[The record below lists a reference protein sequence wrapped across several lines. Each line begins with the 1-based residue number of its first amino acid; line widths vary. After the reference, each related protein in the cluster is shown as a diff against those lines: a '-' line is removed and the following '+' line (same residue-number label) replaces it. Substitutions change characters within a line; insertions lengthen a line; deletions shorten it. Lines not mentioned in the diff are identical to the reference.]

1 MRHHPLIL
9 PSRRDVLRLLAL
21 AGASTIGGVRSTRAS
36 QSAVKPLFEEI
47 PASASGITWVHENAM
62 SPDRHLP
69 ETMGPG
75 VAFFDYDNDGWVD
88 IFMVNSGAADFYQP
102 KAPLKNVL
110 YKNNRDGTFTD
121 VTDKAGVAGG
131 REFGMGCAIAD
142 YDNDGYQDILVTA
155 YGRCTL
161 YHNNGNGTFTDV
173 TAKSGL
179 AAPGWTTSAV
189 WFDYD
194 NDGRLDLFLCSFVE
208 FSLANN
214 VFCGD
219 NKLGKRFYCI
229 PRVFKPTPSLLY
241 HNNGDGTFT
250 EVSDGTDIQRAL
262 GKALGVVATDINGDG
277 LMDLFVA
284 NDTVQNFLFVN
295 RGKGKWDEI
304 GLAAEVGF
312 SANGTPRSGMGVDA
326 ADVDGDGKQDLFVA
340 NVDQE
345 MFSLYRNDG
354 NEFFSDVAAFHGVAQ
369 ATRLLS
375 GWGLKFFDYD
385 NDGRVDLFLANGH
398 PDDMIESYS
407 QQVGYKEPLVLFHND
422 GKKLANVSAQAGP
435 IFEKRFPARG
445 LAVGDYNNDGRIDVL
460 IGNNGEAP
468 VLLKNNAGEGNHWL
482 GVKLQGTSCNRDA
495 VGATI
500 TWSAGGDD
508 AQPIQGERRELLVVA
523 RHARGARHRHGHE
536 AGLGR
541 DQMAGAEHTRG
552 ALHGPSGRP
561 LRHDRRGQGT
571 HRGLTPTP
579 VDGTALSIY
588 YLSMTDID
596 TRALDRELKKGA
608 AELLILSLLDAR
620 PRHGY
625 DLSKLIHSRS
635 DGQLTFHI
643 DSLYPLLYR
652 LEERGWI
659 QGTWVEKAGE
669 RRRRFYKVTAE
680 GRRVLA
686 RQRQTWNTFVEAVRR
701 VTGGEP
707 A

>member
-1 MRHHPLIL
+1 MSRHPILI
-9 PSRRDVLRLLAL
+9 PSRRDVLRLLTL
-21 AGASTIGGVRSTRAS
+21 AGASTISGVALRAHEW
-36 QSAVKPLFEEI
+36 AALPLFEEV
-47 PASASGITWVHENAM
+47 PASASGLTWVHENAM
-62 SPDRHLP
+62 SADRHLP

-75 VAFFDYDNDGWVD
+75 VAFVDYENDGWVD
-88 IFMVNSGAADFYQP
+88 IFMVNSGQADFYQP
-102 KAPLKNVL
+102 KTPLKNAL

-142 YDNDGYQDILVTA
+142 YDNDGYPDILVTA

-173 TAKSGL
+173 TAKAGV

-194 NDGRLDLFLCSFVE
+194 NDGRLDLMLCSFVQ

-250 EVSDGTDIQRAL
+250 EVSAGTDIQRAL

-284 NDTVQNFLFVN
+284 NDTVQNFLFAN

-304 GLAAEVGF
+304 GLMSEVGF
-312 SANGTPRSGMGVDA
+312 SGNGRPRSGMGVDA
-326 ADVDGDGKQDLFVA
+326 ADVNGDGRQDLFVA

-345 MFSLYRNDG
+345 MFSLYQ
-354 NEFFSDVAAFHGVAQ
+354 NEGKESFSDVAAFHGVAQ

-385 NDGRVDLFLANGH
+385 NDGLVDLFLANGH

-407 QQVGYKEPLVLFHND
+407 QQVRYKEPLVLFRHD
-422 GKKLANVSAQAGP
+422 GKKLSNVSAEAGP
-435 IFEKRFPARG
+435 VFKKTFPARG

-468 VLLKNNAGEGNHWL
+468 VLLRNNAGDGHHWL
-482 GVKLQGTSCNRDA
+482 GVKLQGTACNRDG

-500 TWSAGGDD
+500 AWSAGGAKRTRFKANGGSYLSSHDM
-508 AQPIQGERRELLVVA
+508 REVL
-523 RHARGARHRHGHE
+523 
-536 AGLGR
+536 GLGPAAKV
-541 DQMAGAEHTRG
+541 DWLEIAWPE
-552 ALHGPSGRP
+552 PSGRVERLTDLP
-561 LRHDRRGQGT
+561 IDRYVTIVEG
-571 HRGLTPTP
+571 
-579 VDGTALSIY
+579 
-588 YLSMTDID
+588 
-596 TRALDRELKKGA
+596 KGR
-608 AELLILSLLDAR
+608 I
-620 PRHGY
+620 
-625 DLSKLIHSRS
+625 
-635 DGQLTFHI
+635 
-643 DSLYPLLYR
+643 
-652 LEERGWI
+652 
-659 QGTWVEKAGE
+659 
-669 RRRRFYKVTAE
+669 E
-680 GRRVLA
+680 G
-686 RQRQTWNTFVEAVRR
+686 
-701 VTGGEP
+701 
-707 A
+707 